1 MQNSLSAKIMIPR
14 VALFAETYTEVNG
27 AANVLRKLT
36 AYAQTHDY
44 PMLCIYGGDETFIEQ
59 KGSVT
64 FIQLKRNK
72 LSFSLDSELRYDP
85 LLWRHKRMIGKEL
98 KKFKPDVLHVTG
110 PNDVSQIGFWF
121 GHWRKF
127 PTVASW
133 HTNAHEYGVR
143 RMAGALSIL
152 PDKSRRKVEK
162 TLENLALTGLTQL
175 LFMAQIQLA
184 PNEELVEMLKK
195 KTKRPSY
202 LMSRGVDTEFLSPA
216 KRTRKNDV
224 FTLGYVGRLR
234 PEKNVRFLAEV
245 DKELKKR
252 NIKDYR
258 FLIVGDGSEEDWL
271 KENLTNAE
279 FTGVL
284 KGEPLAEAYANM
296 DFFLFPSKTDAFG
309 NVVLE
314 AMAAGVPSVVLPDN
328 GPRFLIRQNVNGY
341 IAEDEQDF
349 VRFAADFTGNHPNL
363 AEMQKAAR
371 EIALEYSWDKV
382 FERIY
387 EIYEIAK
394 VTPKKVRATDKN
406 YS

>member
-1 MQNSLSAKIMIPR
+1 MKPR

-44 PMLCIYGGDETFIEQ
+44 PMLCIYGGNETVIEQ

-72 LSFSLDSELRYDP
+72 LSFALDSELRYDP
-85 LLWRHKRMIGKEL
+85 LFWRHKRFIGKEL
-98 KKFKPDVLHVTG
+98 KKFQPDVLHVTG
-110 PNDVSQIGFWF
+110 PGDVSQIGFWF
-121 GHWRKF
+121 GHWCNIS
-127 PTVASW
+127 TVASW

-143 RMAGALSIL
+143 RIAGVLSIL
-152 PDKSRRKVEK
+152 PEKARNKVEK
-162 TLENLALTGLTQL
+162 TLENICLSGLTKL
-175 LFMAQIQLA
+175 LFIAQIQLA

-202 LMSRGVDTEFLSPA
+202 LMSRGVDTEFLTPV
-216 KRTRKNDV
+216 KRTRKDDV

-234 PEKNVRFLAEV
+234 PEKNIRFLAEV
-245 DKELKKR
+245 DKELNKR
-252 NIKDYR
+252 GIKDYR

-271 KENLTNAE
+271 KENLKNAE

-296 DFFLFPSKTDAFG
+296 DIFVFPSKTDAFG

-328 GPRFLIRQNVNGY
+328 GPRFLIREKVNGFV
-341 IAEDEQDF
+341 AKDDNDF
-349 VRFAADFTGNHPNL
+349 IKIVADFTENHPNL
-363 AEMQKAAR
+363 DEMKKAAR

-382 FERIY
+382 FERVY

-394 VTPKKVRATDKN
+394 VTPKKVRATD
-406 YS
+406 

>member
-1 MQNSLSAKIMIPR
+1 MKPR

-36 AYAQTHDY
+36 AYAEAHDY
-44 PMLCIYGGDETFIEQ
+44 PMLCIYGGNETVIEQ

-72 LSFSLDSELRYDP
+72 LSFALDSELRYDP
-85 LLWRHKRMIGKEL
+85 FLWRHKRLIGKKL
-98 KKFKPDVLHVTG
+98 KEFQPEVLHVTG

-121 GHWRKF
+121 GHWWKL
-127 PTVASW
+127 PTIASW

-143 RMAGALSIL
+143 RMDGLLKLL
-152 PDKSRRKVEK
+152 PENPRNKVEK
-162 TLENLALTGLTQL
+162 TLENIALAGLTKL

-184 PNEELVEMLKK
+184 PNEELVEMLKR
-195 KTKRPSY
+195 KTKRPAY
-202 LMSRGVDTEFLSPA
+202 LMSRGVDTEFLTPA
-216 KRTRKNDV
+216 KRTRKDDV
-224 FTLGYVGRLR
+224 FTIGYVGRLR
-234 PEKNVRFLAEV
+234 PEKNIRFLAEV
-245 DKELKKR
+245 GKELEKR
-252 NIKDYR
+252 GLKNYK

-271 KENLTNAE
+271 KENLRNAE

-296 DFFLFPSKTDAFG
+296 DFFAFPSKTDAFG

-328 GPRFLIRQNVNGY
+328 GPRFLIRENVNGFV
-341 IAEDEQDF
+341 AKNDEDF
-349 VRFAADFTGNHPNL
+349 IKIAADFAENHEKL
-363 AEMQKAAR
+363 DEMKKAAR

-382 FERIY
+382 FERVY

-394 VTPKKVRATDKN
+394 VTPKKVRVT
-406 YS
+406 

>member
-1 MQNSLSAKIMIPR
+1 
-14 VALFAETYTEVNG
+14 

-44 PMLCIYGGDETFIEQ
+44 PMLCIYGGNETFIEQ

-72 LSFSLDSELRYDP
+72 LSFALDSELRYDP

-98 KKFKPDVLHVTG
+98 KKFHPDVLHVTG

-121 GHWRKF
+121 GHWRKL

-143 RMAGALSIL
+143 RMAGVLSIV
-152 PDKSRRKVEK
+152 PDKPRRKLEK

-202 LMSRGVDTEFLSPA
+202 LMSRGVDTEFLTPT
-216 KRTRKNDV
+216 KRTRKDDV
-224 FTLGYVGRLR
+224 FTIGYVGRLR
-234 PEKNVRFLAEV
+234 PEKNVRFIGEV
-245 DKELKKR
+245 AKELEKR
-252 NIKDYR
+252 GIKDYR
-258 FLIVGDGSEEDWL
+258 FLIVGDGSEENWL
-271 KENLTNAE
+271 KENIKNAE

-296 DFFLFPSKTDAFG
+296 DFFVFPSKTDAFG

-328 GPRFLIRQNVNGY
+328 GPRFLIRENVNGF
-341 IAEDEQDF
+341 IAKDEADF
-349 VRFAADFTGNHPNL
+349 VKIAADFTENYERL
-363 AEMQKAAR
+363 DEMKKAAR

-382 FERIY
+382 FERVY

-394 VTPKKVRATDKN
+394 VTPKKVRAT
-406 YS
+406 

>member
-1 MQNSLSAKIMIPR
+1 MSVSQKNMRPR
-14 VALFAETYTEVNG
+14 IALFAETYTEVNG

-44 PMLCIYGGDETFIEQ
+44 PMLCIYGGNETFIEQ

-72 LSFSLDSELRYDP
+72 LSFALDSELRYDP
-85 LLWRHKRMIGKEL
+85 LFWRHKRFIGKEL
-98 KKFKPDVLHVTG
+98 KKFQPDVLHVTG
-110 PNDVSQIGFWF
+110 PGDVSQIGFWF
-121 GHWRKF
+121 GHWRNIS
-127 PTVASW
+127 TVASW

-143 RMAGALSIL
+143 RIDGLLKLL
-152 PDKSRRKVEK
+152 PENPRKKIEK
-162 TLENLALTGLTQL
+162 TLENISLAGLSKL
-175 LFMAQIQLA
+175 LFIAQIQLA

-195 KTKRPSY
+195 KTKRPAY
-202 LMSRGVDTEFLSPA
+202 LMSRGVDTEFLTPE
-216 KRTRKNDV
+216 KRTRKDDV
-224 FTLGYVGRLR
+224 FTIGYVGRLR
-234 PEKNVRFLAEV
+234 PEKNIRFLAEV
-245 DKELKKR
+245 GKELEKR

-271 KENLTNAE
+271 KENLKNAE

-284 KGEPLAEAYANM
+284 KDEPLAEAYANM
-296 DFFLFPSKTDAFG
+296 DLFVFPSKTDAFG

-328 GPRFLIRQNVNGY
+328 GPRFLIRENINGFV
-341 IAEDEQDF
+341 AKDDADF
-349 VRFAADFTGNHPNL
+349 IKIAADFTKNHEKL
-363 AEMQKAAR
+363 CEMKKAAR

-382 FERIY
+382 FERVY

-394 VTPKKVRATDKN
+394 VTPKKVRAD
-406 YS
+406 